1 MSLQEITGILY
12 QFVKEKFDIG
22 DDPDYTAE
30 VNLFDY
36 GFIDSMEA
44 TEILLYVEERFHVEI
59 TQKDIVLSPM
69 NSVAEIAAVVAG
81 KLK

>member
-1 MSLQEITGILY
+1 MSLQEISDTLY
-12 QFVKEKFDIG
+12 RYIQETFDIG
-22 DDPDYTAE
+22 DDPEYTPE

-44 TEILLYVEERFHVEI
+44 TEILDYVEERFQVEI
-59 TQKDIVLSPM
+59 TQKDIVLYPM

-81 KLK
+81 KLA

>member
-1 MSLQEITGILY
+1 MSVQEITDILY
-12 QFVKEKFDIG
+12 QYVKEHFDIG
-22 DDPDYTAE
+22 EDPDYTPE

-44 TEILLYVEERFHVEI
+44 TEILLFVEERFKVEI
-59 TQKDIVLSPM
+59 TQRDIVLFPM

-81 KLK
+81 KLA

>member
-1 MSLQEITGILY
+1 MSLQEITDTLY

-22 DDPDYTAE
+22 DDPEYTAE

-44 TEILLYVEERFHVEI
+44 TEIILYVEEHFQVEI
-59 TQKDIVLSPM
+59 TQRDIVLYPM

-81 KLK
+81 KLG